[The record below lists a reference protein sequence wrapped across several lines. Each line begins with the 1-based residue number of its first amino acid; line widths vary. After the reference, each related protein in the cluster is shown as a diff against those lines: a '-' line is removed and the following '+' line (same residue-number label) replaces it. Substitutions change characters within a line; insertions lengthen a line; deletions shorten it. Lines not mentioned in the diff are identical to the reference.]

1 MTMAVIGTFK
11 LGKDGGWT
19 GHVRTLTLDAKLRL
33 VPNDDRNHDDAPA
46 FRVMLGWTR
55 IGDAWEERSKGEE
68 PKEYLRL
75 KFDDPALPAPVIAAL
90 FPSQD
95 GTEGQLVWRRR
106 RRGDS

>member
-1 MTMAVIGTFK
+1 MAVIGTFK
-11 LGKDGGWT
+11 LGKDGCWT

-33 VPNDDRNHDDAPA
+33 VPNDDGNHDDAPA
-46 FRVMLGWTR
+46 FRVMLGWSR
-55 IGDAWEERSKGEE
+55 IGDAWEEQSKGEE

-95 GTEGQLVWRRR
+95 CTHGQLVWRRR
-106 RRGDS
+106 RGES

>member
-1 MTMAVIGTFK
+1 MAVIGTFK
-11 LGKDGGWT
+11 LGKDGTWT
-19 GHVRTLTLDAKLRL
+19 GHVRTLTLDTRLRL
-33 VPNDDRNHDDAPA
+33 VPNEDRDQDDAPA
-46 FRVMLGWTR
+46 FRVLIGWSR

-75 KFDDPALPAPVIAAL
+75 KLDDPALPAPVIAAL

-106 RRGDS
+106 RGES